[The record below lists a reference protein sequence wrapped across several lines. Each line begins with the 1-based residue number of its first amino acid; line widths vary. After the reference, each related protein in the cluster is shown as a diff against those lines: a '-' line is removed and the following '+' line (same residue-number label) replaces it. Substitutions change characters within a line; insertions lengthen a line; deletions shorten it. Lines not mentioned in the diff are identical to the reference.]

1 MPPVLVIEQEHS
13 LRGLGLLGDR
23 LDASGLP
30 YRRLRGWD
38 EPLEDLDARDFSAII
53 AMGGNAHAWEE
64 KVPLL
69 QAERGLLHDAV
80 EKGVPV
86 LGICLGGQLLA
97 RALGGDVR
105 EAEQPEIG
113 WLDIAPTEDA
123 AEDPVLG
130 HMTAP
135 TGVYQ
140 WHHDVIELP
149 PGALRLASSP
159 LAENQAFRADGED
172 AWGIQFH
179 PEVDAQLFE
188 TWISRHPEEV
198 REASV
203 DVDRL
208 RATVRRGIEKSLPFQ
223 VRLFDAF
230 LGLVRAPWRA

>member
-1 MPPVLVIEQEHS
+1 MQPVLVIEQEHS

-23 LDASGLP
+23 LDAAGLP
-30 YRRLRGWD
+30 YRRLRGWH
-38 EPLEDLDARDFSAII
+38 EPLEDLEALDFSAII

-69 QAERGLLHDAV
+69 QAERDLLHDAV
-80 EKGVPV
+80 EEGVPV

-97 RALGGDVR
+97 RALGGGVR

-113 WLDIAPTEDA
+113 WLDIEPTEDA

-140 WHHDVIELP
+140 WHHDVFELP
-149 PGALRLASSP
+149 PGARRLARSP
-159 LAENQAFRADGED
+159 LAENQAFRADGVD

-198 REASV
+198 REAGV
-203 DVDRL
+203 DVARL
-208 RATVRRGIEKSLPFQ
+208 RATVRRGIEKSRPFQ

-230 LGLVRAPWRA
+230 LGLVRAPWHA